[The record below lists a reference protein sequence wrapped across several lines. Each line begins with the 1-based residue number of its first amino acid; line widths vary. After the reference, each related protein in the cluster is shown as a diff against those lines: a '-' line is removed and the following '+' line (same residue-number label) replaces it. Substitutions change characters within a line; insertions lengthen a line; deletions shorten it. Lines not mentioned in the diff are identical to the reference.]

1 MLILYY
7 SLTFLCAYI
16 IGSSNMAYYISKIKK
31 VDVKNSGTKNLGASN
46 ATMIF
51 GWYAGVLS
59 AVHDIGKAVLAVV
72 LANLFFPN
80 VAHIGA
86 VAGVACVLGHIYP
99 FYLKFNG
106 GKGFASFIGM
116 VLALN
121 FKAGAIIVIAA
132 VIIALL
138 INYMVGA
145 TTTVIVASP
154 IVLAILS
161 HSLVFGIII
170 AVASVVIA
178 YKHKDNYVRIFKGE
192 EFRLRKAFVKNPSF
206 DD

>member
-72 LANLFFPN
+72 LANLVFPN

>member
-1 MLILYY
+1 
-7 SLTFLCAYI
+7 
-16 IGSSNMAYYISKIKK
+16 MAYYISKIKK

-46 ATMIF
+46 ATMIL

-72 LANLFFPN
+72 LANLVFPN

>member
-46 ATMIF
+46 ATMIL

-72 LANLFFPN
+72 LANLVFPN